1 MDWLNYHH
9 LMYFR
14 TVAEEGSIAAAS
26 RQLHVSRSAV
36 SMQIKSL
43 EQALGAALFERR
55 GRHLSLTETG
65 ELVLGYATEIHRS
78 GRELLDAVRGAPSGR
93 LQTLRVGIADVMPKM
108 VAFQLLLSVMQE
120 EDAPRLD
127 CREDHPDRL
136 FAELALHK
144 LDLVLADVP
153 LPPGLGIKAYHH
165 LIADSSV
172 TLFATPPLARRWGQK
187 FPQSLDQAPMLLPSR
202 ITAMRR
208 ALDEWLDRS
217 GLSYSVV
224 GEFEDSALLKVFGQA
239 GLGVFP
245 APTIVADGV
254 IQRYGVQALGEIPEV
269 RERFY
274 AITPERKIRQ
284 PVVEKLVRAAKSHF
298 LEASS

>member
-26 RQLHVSRSAV
+26 RKLHVSRSAV

-43 EQALGAALFERR
+43 EQALGSPLFERR
-55 GRHLSLTETG
+55 GRHLSMTETG
-65 ELVLGYATEIHRS
+65 QLVLGYATEIHRS

-93 LQTLRVGIADVMPKM
+93 PQTLRVGIADVMPKM
-108 VAFQLLLSVMQE
+108 VAFQLLLPVMQG
-120 EDAPRLD
+120 EDPPRLD

-136 FAELALHK
+136 FAELALHQ

-172 TLFATPPLARRWGQK
+172 SLFGSRALARRWGK
-187 FPQSLDQAPMLLPSR
+187 DVPASLNQAPMLLPAR
-202 ITAMRR
+202 TTAMRR
-208 ALDEWLDRS
+208 VLDEWIDRS
-217 GLSYSVV
+217 GLHFQVV

-239 GLGVFP
+239 GLGLFP
-245 APTIVADGV
+245 APTIVAAGV
-254 IQRYGVQALGEIPEV
+254 EERYRVKNMGELPEV

-274 AITPERKIRQ
+274 AITPERKIKQ
-284 PVVEKLVRAAKSHF
+284 PLVEKLVREAKEHF
-298 LEASS
+298 LTVS